1 MHAWAF
7 FDSELKTVV
16 VQPNRLEET
25 RDLADIKKLDP
36 SIKIYGRKLSRW
48 LNSLDDPSMITRLK
62 GRPELRVEEIVN
74 ERQFFDCVCQVRGL
88 SSLPFPSNDL

>member
-16 VQPNRLEET
+16 VQPNRLQET
-25 RDLADIKKLDP
+25 RDLVDIKKLDT

-48 LNSLDDPSMITRLK
+48 LQSLEESMILQLK
-62 GRPELRVEEIVN
+62 GRPTLRIEEIAN
-74 ERQFFDCVCQVRGL
+74 ERQFFDCVCQVSRL
-88 SSLPFPSNDL
+88 STSYFEP